1 MISPPWIP
9 WCSSTY
15 VNVIVLVILRRASR
29 CSCLNRLYWILH
41 YLCKNHCVTPH
52 RLIWAFLIT
61 SKSWVLN
68 IWPIYRFRVIPCTK
82 LDSGL
87 MAGLILRQV
96 YGKMSLKTIIH
107 TISHQLINQ
116 SILSPY
122 WSFTFSKS
130 CNDLTSHYNASMNR
144 YNVST
149 NRYNVFRRYQTCQ
162 KIGQYGVKMLT
173 TLCISFNVSESHSN
187 DSRNRYNDLW
197 YMLTFQ
203 RMVQALLTSC
213 EAL

>member
-1 MISPPWIP
+1 
-9 WCSSTY
+9 
-15 VNVIVLVILRRASR
+15 
-29 CSCLNRLYWILH
+29 
-41 YLCKNHCVTPH
+41 
-52 RLIWAFLIT
+52 
-61 SKSWVLN
+61 LN
-68 IWPIYRFRVIPCTK
+68 IRPIYRFRVISCTR

-107 TISHQLINQ
+107 TIPHQLINQ
-116 SILSPY
+116 GILSLY

-130 CNDLTSHYNASMNR
+130 CNDLTSRYNASMNR

-149 NRYNVFRRYQTCQ
+149 NHYNAFRRYQICQ

-173 TLCISFNVSESHSN
+173 TLCISFNVSESRSN

-213 EAL
+213 EALWRFDESYNDSENRYNDSLLLFIIIILLLCFEFYFIKWFNSYYIFIWILGFLW